1 MSFKNFFEQDST
13 DILLE
18 RYFSLKNETL
28 DLLPLTHIFQAL
40 QKEDVKDF
48 IDFLKSN
55 PEIKENLIYYI
66 KNVFKNRTFNLSLTE
81 ANILSESAFV
91 PELRKRTLAK
101 FLPPVEEENTIS
113 SVISEVFFRDKADFK
128 YIKNVPKN
136 LSQELFRILEIDKLI
151 ILPKVKKELIFSMNI
166 LAWRVVG
173 NALEV
178 DVLKMAPEYKDFDNP
193 FLALQKEL
201 EILFQDFQKDNS
213 LTLNS
218 KDAHYKQIKIYLQ
231 QGFTFVNKA
240 FKNSSIYGISSKI
253 NLALLKIRQQLQRIS
268 EILELL
274 VIDKEIDVIKKSIK
288 LVTNILDYKSH
299 RNNLRDLIYDST
311 TLLSHLITSHTAETG
326 TNYITTTKKEY
337 WVMLKKASG
346 GGIIVGAL
354 CVLKM
359 LYAYFP
365 GSEFYHAF
373 LYSFNYAMGFIM
385 IYLMNFTLATKQP
398 AMTAATMAHVITE
411 KNDKKNYLEFAHLV
425 SKLFRSQFIAF
436 VGNVLWSF
444 PVALG
449 IIYGLEVLFGQNF
462 AAGDKASKLISD
474 LDPIHSKALLHASL
488 AGFYLFVSGVIAG
501 NVGNRSVFYK
511 IPERI
516 EKNPYIKNVFGKN
529 FAEGLSK
536 YYSKNWAGIMSNF
549 WLGIFLGS
557 TATVAHFFNLDI
569 DIRHITFAAGNLA
582 LGLYGKEFSVDSYTF
597 ILSFITVFLIGFCN
611 FIVSFGLS
619 MFLAFRSRKVEFGE
633 VKQLNIH
640 ILKYFLKNPLIFFLP
655 IRSSLDERS
664 NQLVEETTKH
674 TSH

>member
-136 LSQELFRILEIDKLI
+136 LSHELFRILEIDKLI

-359 LYAYFP
+359 LYSYFP
-365 GSEFYHAF
+365 GSDFYHAF

-385 IYLMNFTLATKQP
+385 IYLMNFTLATK
-398 AMTAATMAHVITE
+398 
-411 KNDKKNYLEFAHLV
+411 
-425 SKLFRSQFIAF
+425 
-436 VGNVLWSF
+436 
-444 PVALG
+444 
-449 IIYGLEVLFGQNF
+449 
-462 AAGDKASKLISD
+462 
-474 LDPIHSKALLHASL
+474 
-488 AGFYLFVSGVIAG
+488 
-501 NVGNRSVFYK
+501 
-511 IPERI
+511 
-516 EKNPYIKNVFGKN
+516 
-529 FAEGLSK
+529 
-536 YYSKNWAGIMSNF
+536 
-549 WLGIFLGS
+549 
-557 TATVAHFFNLDI
+557 
-569 DIRHITFAAGNLA
+569 
-582 LGLYGKEFSVDSYTF
+582 
-597 ILSFITVFLIGFCN
+597 
-611 FIVSFGLS
+611 
-619 MFLAFRSRKVEFGE
+619 
-633 VKQLNIH
+633 
-640 ILKYFLKNPLIFFLP
+640 
-655 IRSSLDERS
+655 
-664 NQLVEETTKH
+664 
-674 TSH
+674 